1 MRYDVTLSAKQ
12 MQDIADAL
20 DIAQADALETCEVF
34 ALTDA
39 QKVNA
44 AALRRTRLEK
54 LSAYLKH
61 IKEEQQDYV

>member
-1 MRYDVTLSAKQ
+1 MRYDVTLSAQQ
-12 MQDIADAL
+12 MQDISDAL

-61 IKEEQQDYV
+61 IQEEQQNSV

>member
-1 MRYDVTLSAKQ
+1 MRYDVTLSAQQ

-20 DIAQADALETCEVF
+20 DIAQADALESCEVF

-54 LSAYLKH
+54 LSAYFKH
-61 IKEEQQDYV
+61 IKEEQQNYV